1 MIYFTSDLHYGYQGS
16 ISHSNRPFKN
26 VDEMNTILLSNW
38 NKKVGI
44 NDIVYILGDLSFRVP
59 VEKVNTF
66 IKQLNGKNTN

>member
-1 MIYFTSDLHYGYQGS
+1 
-16 ISHSNRPFKN
+16 
-26 VDEMNTILLSNW
+26 MNTILLSNW